1 MTRTLRL
8 LMYFL
13 AIVIGLYPILV
24 FFMPDDQG
32 LLGSKSPELLHDIFW
47 RAGFFTHITLG
58 GIALLS
64 GVTQFSSR
72 FRKTHINRHRLLGK
86 IYVVAC
92 LLSGL
97 AGLYIAQ
104 FATGGLIARLGFT
117 FLALFWIITTWK
129 AWRLILVRD
138 VDSHKRWM
146 IRSYALTFA
155 AVTLRLWIP
164 MLTGAFGMEFIPAYQ
179 IIAWLCWVPNLILVE
194 WWIRRM
200 NPGQLP

>member
-1 MTRTLRL
+1 MTRFLRIL
-8 LMYFL
+8 LYFF
-13 AIVIGLYPILV
+13 AIVIGFYPILV
-24 FFMPDDQG
+24 FFMPEDQG
-32 LLGSKSPELLHDIFW
+32 LLGSKSSELLRDMIW
-47 RAGFFTHITLG
+47 RTGFYTHITLG

-64 GVTQFSSR
+64 GVTQFNSR
-72 FRKTHINRHRLLGK
+72 IRDRHLNRHRLLGK

-104 FATGGLIARLGFT
+104 FATGGWIARLGFT
-117 FLALFWIITTWK
+117 FLALAWIVTTWN
-129 AWRLILVRD
+129 AWRRILVRD
-138 VDSHKRWM
+138 TESHRRWM

-179 IIAWLCWVPNLILVE
+179 IIAWLCWVPNLIIVE

-200 NPGQLP
+200 NLRLLP